1 MIFKRPDARLKHYR
15 RRHANLSQMAPPKER
30 EVHSNQKEIHEA
42 TIERW
47 RSISAEHTGIGGD
60 VGSRSNPA
68 IHINVT
74 KRVPNFL
81 HPEYHKESE
90 ADGSIS
96 NDDPIYSTVTSQTSD
111 PDEAGMWRTCDSDM
125 DSGTEE
131 RVILKKEPEELGTLL
146 NSIGKLHI
154 QCWNNSTHY
163 ESHGDGAQDG
173 HHTTTNQNYDIGQE
187 GNNATASQSSAPF
200 KCPIRRKF
208 GEDEDEED
216 KKGKK
221 RRVKHVPIA
230 GEVMEGLLACP
241 FPKRDPFSYS
251 NCWTYAT
258 DNIPHLK
265 QHLKRD
271 HLTPVHCPNCGQLF
285 TGLNSNSEKDRH
297 FIQQTCVQDVTVAT
311 RRQGITADQQKQI
324 WRNKPRSM
332 DDDQYWNYIY
342 EVLFASEP
350 PLHPRPEDYVNLGLQ
365 LLRQK
370 VTKNFSGLLENRPE
384 RADFRLDD
392 LHERTRQDSRS
403 NTPSL
408 PDLLDQ
414 AFDIAI
420 VQRHTVTPLLST
432 FKGCSSGASTHASD
446 SGYASLDTNSAE
458 EDSAPATG
466 HTPQSRAS
474 DEAFY
479 PTEDLSCHPEQ
490 YREFLEKANH
500 AEGESSTTQVIDY
513 DLYCNPANISKD
525 SDEPVDDISDSFNID
540 FAKGFQNDLDAGWEF
555 GL

>member
-1 MIFKRPDARLKHYR
+1 MIDYPR
-15 RRHANLSQMAPPKER
+15 RKSMRY
-30 EVHSNQKEIHEA
+30 
-42 TIERW
+42 
-47 RSISAEHTGIGGD
+47 
-60 VGSRSNPA
+60 
-68 IHINVT
+68 
-74 KRVPNFL
+74 F
-81 HPEYHKESE
+81 
-90 ADGSIS
+90 ADE
-96 NDDPIYSTVTSQTSD
+96 PIYQELMAGHSLSAAEQRRAEGVELKPRRDRAILKDEETQSSDTSSEEEDVTTTLVRRPPGVGIST
-111 PDEAGMWRTCDSDM
+111 ACNSDM
-125 DSGTEE
+125 DLETETRLVVKEEHEDIGSLFGSVERLDIQDLDDNDNYQSHSG
-131 RVILKKEPEELGTLL
+131 
-146 NSIGKLHI
+146 
-154 QCWNNSTHY
+154 
-163 ESHGDGAQDG
+163 GAQDG
-173 HHTTTNQNYDIGQE
+173 HHTTTNQNYDIGRQR
-187 GNNATASQSSAPF
+187 GNDATAPQSSAPL
-200 KCPIRRKF
+200 KRPLTRKF

-221 RRVKHVPIA
+221 RRVKYVPIA

-241 FPKRDPFSYS
+241 FPKHDPFSYS

-271 HLTPVHCPNCGQLF
+271 HLTPVHCPNCGQIF

-332 DDDQYWNYIY
+332 DDNQYWNYIY

-500 AEGESSTTQVIDY
+500 AKGESSTTQVIDY
-513 DLYCNPANISKD
+513 DQYLNPANISKD
-525 SDEPVDDISDSFNID
+525 SDEPVDGMSDSFSID
-540 FAKGFQNDLDAGWEF
+540 FEKKFQNDLDAGWEF